1 MKRSVV
7 VIGAGGWG
15 TALAVLLARGK
26 TRVTLWVR
34 RADYAEELRVR
45 CENVTYLPGVSLDG
59 IEIDCGGLPKA
70 DLYVMAVPT
79 QHVRETLGQ
88 VKLPRTAPVVSV
100 SKGIEMKTLAR
111 PSEILAPRPV
121 CVLSGPSHAA
131 EVARFLPTS
140 VVAASG
146 DERLARDVQAVFMG
160 PSFRVYTSD
169 DVVGVE
175 FAGALK
181 NIIAIAAGI
190 CDALKLGDNA
200 KSALMAR
207 GLVEIARLGTSLGG
221 KETTFFGL
229 AGLGDLITTCY
240 SPHGRNLRVGRE
252 LGAGKKLD
260 EILASMRQ
268 VAEGVWTSRA
278 ALELA
283 AKRKIEMPIT
293 QEVVRI
299 LFEGKPP
306 RAALSDLMS
315 RTPKSEFVEKR

>member
-1 MKRSVV
+1 MKRKVV
-7 VIGAGGWG
+7 VVGAGGWG
-15 TALAVLLARGK
+15 TALAVLLRDKARVALWARRSECAEDLRARG
-26 TRVTLWVR
+26 
-34 RADYAEELRVR
+34 
-45 CENVTYLPGVSLDG
+45 ENVTYLPGVRLEG
-59 IEIDCGGLPKA
+59 IDIVCGEVPEA

-79 QHVRETLGQ
+79 QYVRETLERIR
-88 VKLPRTAPVVSV
+88 LPAAAPVVSV
-100 SKGIEMKTLAR
+100 AKGIEMKTLAR

-131 EVARFLPTS
+131 EVARLLPTS
-140 VVAASG
+140 VVVACA
-146 DERLARDVQAVFMG
+146 DDRFAREIQALFMG

-181 NIIAIAAGI
+181 NVIAIAAGL

-200 KSALMAR
+200 KAALISR
-207 GLVEIARLGTSLGG
+207 GLVEITRLGTALGG
-221 KETTFFGL
+221 RETTFFGL

-252 LGAGKKLD
+252 LGAGRKLE

-268 VAEGVWTSRA
+268 VAEGVWSSRA

-283 AKRKIEMPIT
+283 DRRNIEMPIT
-293 QEVVRI
+293 REIVRI
-299 LFEGKPP
+299 LYEGKPP
-306 RAALSDLMS
+306 RAALGDLMS
-315 RTPKSEFVEKR
+315 RTPKSEFAGKR